1 MNEIT
6 VGGKHVIGACLGAS
20 SISFVRLKKED
31 KQISIEDTLTL
42 PHNGDPRKV
51 FKEKLYQFAAQPK
64 YMAVMVQ
71 SMTEIE
77 SHSMDHDRQLPP
89 HSSIHPFK
97 HSANGLDQV
106 LIVVT
111 GRKFRKLVKF
121 TNVSEPEATE
131 YAFTFLNKDK
141 ENYSAVASLGGET
154 FMVYTIDDE
163 GKISNVITRN
173 QCASGT
179 GEFFLQQIKR
189 MDLGINEVVSMAK
202 DAEPFKVSGRCSVFC
217 KSDCTHALNKGI
229 RKSEVAAGLSL
240 MMAEKVDD
248 LLKKVKP
255 GKVMVVGGVT
265 KNSVVIDFL
274 KEKIPDINIPAEASY
289 FEALGAALYG
299 LENEVNLIEDFNDIF
314 IPRKSS
320 FVFHQPLKNFKD
332 KVHFKTWNGKINY
345 NPINFD
351 KSFAQL
357 NQRRNGDREQAAG
370 HKQDAKDGDV
380 CILGLDVGSTTTKA
394 VVIRKSDNIIL
405 GSVYLYTHGNPVEA
419 SKKCYTELLRQIH
432 EKIKIIGVGTTGS
445 GRQIAGLHAL
455 TEGIVNEIVA
465 HATAAVYF
473 DPEVDTIFEIG
484 GQDAKYTY
492 IVNKVPADYAMN
504 EACSAGTGSFIEESA
519 HESLGI
525 KVTDIESIAMNGEM
539 PPNFSDQCSAFISSD
554 IKTAQQENIDKE
566 DIVAGLVYSIC
577 MNYVNR
583 VKGNRPIG
591 KKIFMQGGVCYNKA
605 IPIAMSALTGKEII
619 VPPDPGLMGAFG
631 VALEIKEKIDLGL
644 MKPGEY
650 FLEDL
655 AGREVVYKKPFIC
668 VGGREKCDLACPI
681 NLIEVEGKNYPFGG
695 ACNKYYNV
703 ISKTKVDVDK
713 YDYVKKR
720 QHLLFEKYA
729 PQINLPA
736 EAVTIGINQSFHTHT
751 IYPLYYNFFT
761 NLGFRV
767 ILSDKIDEKG
777 LERENTSF
785 CYPAQV
791 ALGLFADLIEKN
803 PDYYFVPEISEM
815 YVEDAEHHRIDF
827 NCTCV
832 FVTGEPFYLKQ
843 GFKDL
848 ISEDKLITPFFN
860 FANGFDK
867 EEKKFIE
874 VAKRLGIEDEDR
886 IKNAFKNAL
895 KMQIDYQD
903 ELFVMGE
910 EFIKYLKQ
918 HPDEMAIVLVG
929 RPYNSFTEL
938 ANKGIPKKFASRGVY
953 VVPYDM
959 FDYRGQAVDDNQYW
973 EGGKKILKS
982 ARLIKNNPQLFATYV
997 SNFSCGPD
1005 SMLLTTFRSIM
1016 GTKPSLTLE
1025 LDGHTADAGI
1035 NTRID
1040 AALDIIKNYR
1050 RVQYKINDPDFSD
1063 FIPARIEFGNEE
1075 GFFISSNGEK
1085 IPLSDPKVDILIPS
1099 MGDLA
1104 APMFAAGLRNQGFN
1118 AIAMPEG
1125 NPEIL
1130 KHGRSVGSGK
1140 ECLPLLLCVGS
1151 LLDYIENKW
1160 DGKQHIAFFIVQGG
1174 GNCRLGQYPVFIRE
1188 IIKRK
1193 KIKNVATLTLMN
1205 DDGFAGLGPN
1215 FSLRGIQ
1222 TIFVS
1227 DVLDDIRSGIMAHAV
1242 DPEEGLKIFYR
1253 EYDKLN
1259 QVFEKEP
1266 DKIYK
1271 ALKRFSSIIKNEI
1284 SSRVPINQAKYI
1296 ALCGEI
1302 YVRRDHFSHKWLNKH
1317 FAQKGFIL
1325 KDSYI
1330 SEWVYY
1336 IDYLLKQKLL
1346 EPDTSFQKKIE
1357 RVIRFFYMRIAEYRI
1372 KKILAKTG
1380 YYKFSLTK
1388 VESLLNR
1395 SKHILPLEYKGEPG
1409 LTLGVALHETIDKY
1423 CGVIN
1428 LGPFGCMPTRFT
1440 ESLAATEMKVESKLV
1455 AERIV
1460 NKNYKLPEIFN
1471 GKMNIPFLTIET
1483 DGNVYPQVIEARLET
1498 FALQAERV
1506 AGLMKAAKL
1515 NGYGEV

>member
-1 MNEIT
+1 MKEI
-6 VGGKHVIGACLGAS
+6 VSAGKEVIGACLGAS
-20 SISFVRLKKED
+20 SISFVRINEVNNIIK
-31 KQISIEDTLTL
+31 IEDVLTL
-42 PHNGDPRKV
+42 PHNGDPRRI
-51 FKEKLYQFAAQPK
+51 FKEKLIQF
-64 YMAVMVQ
+64 
-71 SMTEIE
+71 T
-77 SHSMDHDRQLPP
+77 
-89 HSSIHPFK
+89 
-97 HSANGLDQV
+97 HSANQSINHTPV
-106 LIVVT
+106 IVT

-121 TNVSEPEATE
+121 TNISEPEATE
-131 YAFTFLNKDK
+131 LAFTYLNKNN
-141 ENYSAVASLGGET
+141 EVYSAVASLGGET

-163 GKISNVITRN
+163 SKISNVITRN

-189 MDLGINEVVSMAK
+189 MDIGLDEVVKIAK

-229 RKSEVAAGLSL
+229 IKSEVAAGLSL
-240 MMAEKVDD
+240 MMAEKVED

-255 GKVMVVGGVT
+255 GRVMVVGGVT
-265 KNSVVIDFL
+265 KNTIVIEFL
-274 KEKIPDINIPAEASY
+274 KKKLPGVEIPGEASY

-299 LENEVNLIEDFNDIF
+299 LKHDVNIIEDFTDIF

-332 KVHFKTWNGKINY
+332 KVQFKTMVRSKANDCDI
-345 NPINFD
+345 
-351 KSFAQL
+351 
-357 NQRRNGDREQAAG
+357 
-370 HKQDAKDGDV
+370 

-394 VVIRKSDNIIL
+394 VIIRNEDNKIL
-405 GSVYLYTHGNPVEA
+405 ASVYLYTHGNPVEA
-419 SKKCYTELLRQIH
+419 SRKCYAELLRQIP
-432 EKIKIIGVGTTGS
+432 EKIKIIGIGTTGS

-465 HATAAVYF
+465 HAAAAVHF

-519 HESLGI
+519 YESLGI
-525 KVTDIESIAMNGEM
+525 KVTDIEPIAMSGDA

-554 IKTAQQENIDKE
+554 IKTAQQENIAKNN
-566 DIVAGLVYSIC
+566 IVAGLVYSIC

-583 VKGNRPIG
+583 VKGNRPVG

-631 VALEIKEKIDLGL
+631 VALEIKEKIELGL
-644 MKPGEY
+644 IKPGDY
-650 FLEDL
+650 FLKDL
-655 AGREVVYKKPFIC
+655 SEREVTYKKPFIC
-668 VGGREKCDLACPI
+668 FGGKERCDLACSI
-681 NLIEVEGKNYPFGG
+681 NLIQVEGKTYPFGG

-703 ISKTKVDVDK
+703 ISKTKVDIDK
-713 YDYVKKR
+713 YDYIKR
-720 QHLLFEKYA
+720 RHFLTFQKYA
-729 PQINLPA
+729 PEAELPLSSKT
-736 EAVTIGINQSFHTHT
+736 VGINQSFHTHT
-751 IYPLYYNFFT
+751 LFPLYYNFFT
-761 NLGFRV
+761 ALGFRV
-767 ILSDKIDEKG
+767 ILSDTIDEKG

-791 ALGLFADLIEKN
+791 ALGLFADLISKN
-803 PDYYFVPEISEM
+803 PDYYFIPEIVEM
-815 YVEDAEHHRIDF
+815 YVEDPQNNGTDHHRLDS
-827 NCTCV
+827 NCTCI
-832 FVTGEPFYLKQ
+832 FLYGEPFYLKH

-848 ISEDKLITPFFN
+848 VPENRLITPYLN
-860 FANGFDK
+860 FANGFYK

-874 VAKRLGIEDEDR
+874 VANKLGIEDKEKAID
-886 IKNAFKNAL
+886 AFNYAL
-895 KMQIDYQD
+895 HMQDDYQD
-903 ELFVMGE
+903 KLFAMGE
-910 EFIKYLKQ
+910 EFLRYLKQ
-918 HPDEMAIVLVG
+918 HPEEIAIVLVG

-938 ANKGIPKKFASRGVY
+938 TNKGIPKKFASRGVHI
-953 VVPYDM
+953 VPYDM
-959 FDYRGQAVDDNQYW
+959 FDYRNEIVDDDQYW
-973 EGGKKILKS
+973 EGGKKILKV
-982 ARLIKNNPQLFATYV
+982 ARIIKNNPQLYATYI

-1005 SMLLTTFRSIM
+1005 SLLLTTFRSIM

-1050 RVQYKINDPDFSD
+1050 RVQYKIKDPDYSD
-1063 FIPARIEFGNEE
+1063 FIPARIEFGSDRA
-1075 GFFISSNGEK
+1075 FFITSNEEK
-1085 IPLSDPKVDILIPS
+1085 IPLTDPRIDILIPS

-1104 APMFAAGLRNQGFN
+1104 APMFAAGLRSQGFN

-1125 NPEIL
+1125 NPDIL
-1130 KHGRSVGSGK
+1130 KYGRSVASGK
-1140 ECLPLLLCVGS
+1140 ECLPLLLCIGS

-1160 DGKQHIAFFIVQGG
+1160 DGKQYIAFFIVQGG

-1193 KIKNVATLTLMN
+1193 KLKNVAALTLMN

-1227 DVLDDIRSGIMAHAV
+1227 DVLDDIRSGIMAHAENP
-1242 DPEEGLKIFYR
+1242 DEGLKIFSE
-1253 EYDKLN
+1253 EYDRLN
-1259 QVFEKEP
+1259 RVFEENP
-1266 DKIYK
+1266 DKIYR
-1271 ALKRFSSIIKNEI
+1271 ALKGFVAAVKNKI
-1284 SSRVPINQAKYI
+1284 PSAIPINQAKYI

-1302 YVRRDHFSHKWLNKH
+1302 FVRRDHFSHKWLNQH

-1336 IDYLLKQKLL
+1336 IDYLLKKNLL
-1346 EPDTSFQKKIE
+1346 EPDSSFRQKSE
-1357 RVIRFFYMRIAEYRI
+1357 RLIRFFYMRAAEYRI
-1372 KKILAKTG
+1372 KKILSKSG

-1388 VESLLNR
+1388 VEKLLNR
-1395 SKHILPLEYKGEPG
+1395 SKHIVPLEYKGEPG

-1440 ESLAATEMKVESKLV
+1440 ESLAANEMKIENKIF

-1460 NKNYKLPEIFN
+1460 NKNYTLPEIFN

-1498 FALQAERV
+1498 FALQAERI
-1506 AGLMKAAKL
+1506 ADLMKAARM
-1515 NGYGEV
+1515 NGYGKSVFKK

>member
-1 MNEIT
+1 MNDIMH
-6 VGGKHVIGACLGAS
+6 KDKQVIGACLGAS
-20 SISFVRLKKED
+20 SISFVRLRKSD
-31 KQISIEDTLTL
+31 NLISIEDTLSL
-42 PHNGDPRKV
+42 PHNGDPRTI
-51 FKEKLYQFAAQPK
+51 FQEKLHQFAVTNKLLHNNPADFQEKSLPYENESLYEQTIK
-64 YMAVMVQ
+64 SKVQ
-71 SMTEIE
+71 NNRLGIE
-77 SHSMDHDRQLPP
+77 PHYLP
-89 HSSIHPFK
+89 SSIIEPIP
-97 HSANGLDQV
+97 V
-106 LIVVT
+106 VVT

-121 TNVSEPEATE
+121 TNISEPEATE
-131 YAFTFLNKDK
+131 YAFTFLNKSN
-141 ENYSAVASLGGET
+141 EPYSAVASLGGET
-154 FMVYTIDDE
+154 FMVYTIDEE

-189 MDLGINEVVSMAK
+189 MDIGLEEVVNIAR

-217 KSDCTHALNKGI
+217 KSDCTHALNKGT

-240 MMAEKVDD
+240 MMAEKVED

-255 GKVMVVGGVT
+255 GKVMVAGGVT

-274 KEKIPDINIPAEASY
+274 KKKIPDIEIPPEAPY

-299 LENEVNLIEDFNDIF
+299 LEHDINIIEDFNDIF

-332 KVHFKTWNGKINY
+332 MVQFKTMERAK
-345 NPINFD
+345 
-351 KSFAQL
+351 
-357 NQRRNGDREQAAG
+357 
-370 HKQDAKDGDV
+370 AKDGDA

-394 VVIRKSDNIIL
+394 VIIRKSDNKIL
-405 GSVYLYTHGNPVEA
+405 GSVYLYTHGNPIEA
-419 SKKCYTELLRQIH
+419 SRKCYSELLRQIP
-432 EKIKIIGVGTTGS
+432 EKINIIGVGTTGS

-465 HATAAVYF
+465 HAAAAVFF

-525 KVTDIESIAMNGEM
+525 KVTDIEPIAMNGDM

-554 IKTAQQENIDKE
+554 IKTAQQENINKE
-566 DIVAGLVYSIC
+566 NIVAGLVYSIC

-583 VKGNRPIG
+583 VKGNRTIG

-605 IPIAMSALTGKEII
+605 IPIAMAALTNKEII
-619 VPPDPGLMGAFG
+619 VPPEPGLMGAFG

-644 MKPGEY
+644 MKPGNF
-650 FLEDL
+650 FLEKL
-655 AGREVVYKKPFIC
+655 AGREVSYKKPFIC
-668 VGGREKCDLACPI
+668 VGGKEKCDLACSI
-681 NLIEVEGKNYPFGG
+681 NLINVEGKTYPFGG
-695 ACNKYYNV
+695 ACNKYYNI
-703 ISKTKVDVDK
+703 ISKTKIDADK
-713 YDYVKKR
+713 YDYIKKR
-720 QHLLFEKYA
+720 HFLTFQKYA
-729 PQINLPA
+729 PEVKLPDD
-736 EAVTIGINQSFHTHT
+736 AVSVGINQSFHTHT

-761 NLGFRV
+761 NLGFKV
-767 ILSDKIDEKG
+767 ILSEKIDEKG

-791 ALGLFADLIEKN
+791 SLGLFADLIEKN
-803 PDYYFVPEISEM
+803 PDFYFIPEISEM
-815 YVEDAEHHRIDF
+815 YVEDPGTKGTDHHRLDS

-832 FVTGEPFYLKQ
+832 FVYGEPFYLKQ

-848 ISEDKLITPFFN
+848 VSKEKFITPYFN

-867 EEKKFIE
+867 EEGKFIE
-874 VAKRLGIEDEDR
+874 VARRLGIEDET
-886 IKNAFKNAL
+886 KVKKAFSYAL
-895 KMQIDYQD
+895 KMQTDYQD
-903 ELFVMGE
+903 ELFAMGE
-910 EFIKYLKQ
+910 EFIKYLNE
-918 HPDEMAIVLVG
+918 HPGDMAIVIVG

-938 ANKGIPKKFASRGVY
+938 ANKGIPKKFASRSVY
-953 VVPYDM
+953 VVPFDM
-959 FDYRGQAVDDNQYW
+959 FDYRDQVVDDDQYW
-973 EGGKKILKS
+973 EGGKKILKV
-982 ARLIKNNPQLFATYV
+982 ARIIKNNPQLYATYI

-1005 SMLLTTFRSIM
+1005 SLLLTTFRSIM

-1050 RVQYKINDPDFSD
+1050 RVHYKIKDPDFSN
-1063 FIPARIEFGNEE
+1063 FIPARIDFDSNQGY
-1075 GFFISSNGEK
+1075 FISSSGEK
-1085 IPLSDPKVDILIPS
+1085 LPLSDPQVEILIPS

-1130 KHGRSVGSGK
+1130 KYGRSVASGK

-1160 DGKQHIAFFIVQGG
+1160 DGKKYLAFFIVQGG
-1174 GNCRLGQYPVFIRE
+1174 GNCRLGLYPVFMRE
-1188 IIKRK
+1188 VIKRK
-1193 KIKNVATLTLMN
+1193 RLRNVATLSLMN

-1215 FSLRGIQ
+1215 FSIRGMQ
-1222 TIFVS
+1222 TLMIT
-1227 DVLDDIRSGIMAHAV
+1227 DVLDDVRSGIMAHAV
-1242 DPEEGLKIFYR
+1242 DPEKGLKTFYR

-1259 QVFEKEP
+1259 KVFEKEP
-1266 DKIYK
+1266 RRIYK
-1271 ALKRFSSIIKNEI
+1271 ALRKFSKVIKAEI
-1284 SSRVPINQAKYI
+1284 ASRVPINQAKYI

-1325 KDSYI
+1325 KDAYI
-1330 SEWVYY
+1330 TEWIYY
-1336 IDYLLKQKLL
+1336 VDYLLKKKLL
-1346 EPDTSFQKKIE
+1346 EPESSYQQKLE
-1357 RVIRFFYMRIAEYRI
+1357 RLMRVIYMKIAEYRI
-1372 KKILAKTG
+1372 KKLLAKTG

-1388 VESLLNR
+1388 VESILKR
-1395 SKHILPLEYKGEPG
+1395 SSHILPLEYKGEAG

-1440 ESLAATEMKVESKLV
+1440 ESLASAEMKVENKIF

-1460 NKNYKLPEIFN
+1460 DKNYKLPEIFN

-1498 FALQAERV
+1498 FALQAERISS
-1506 AGLMKAAKL
+1506 LMKAAKL